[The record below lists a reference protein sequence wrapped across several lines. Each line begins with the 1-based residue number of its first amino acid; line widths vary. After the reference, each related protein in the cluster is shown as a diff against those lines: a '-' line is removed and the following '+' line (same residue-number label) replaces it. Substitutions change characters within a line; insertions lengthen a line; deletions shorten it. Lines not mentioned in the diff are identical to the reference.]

1 MKKTLI
7 TIIGALCIVATST
20 TMAVAATTVPKSATR
35 SAVPAAL
42 SASSGFPTVCPPLKA
57 VGTALGLPVST
68 PTVIMYMKGFALE
81 CKYMSKKGK
90 TTLSYTSETRKA
102 FLAAES
108 ALPKTSIVIVTL
120 GKGVAAYRM
129 PPYLLSVQYGTLE
142 CVIETLVSAAHEEA
156 LAKALLKSYW

>member
-7 TIIGALCIVATST
+7 TIISAMCIVAISA
-20 TMAVAATTVPKSATR
+20 TMAVASAAAPKSAAR
-35 SAVPAAL
+35 STMTGAL
-42 SASSGFPTVCPPLKA
+42 SASSGFPSICPSAKA
-57 VGTALGLPVST
+57 VGTPLGLTVSK
-68 PTVIMYMKGFALE
+68 PSVVMYIKGFALE

-102 FLAAES
+102 FLASES
-108 ALPKTSIVIVTL
+108 ALPKTSIVIVNL
-120 GKGVAAYRM
+120 GKEVAAYRM
-129 PPYLLSVQYGTLE
+129 PPYLLAVQYGTLE

>member
-7 TIIGALCIVATST
+7 TIISAMCVVAFSA
-20 TMAVAATTVPKSATR
+20 TMAVATTTASSTITG
-35 SAVPAAL
+35 AL
-42 SASSGFPTVCPPLKA
+42 SDSSGFPSICPPAKA
-57 VGTALGLPVST
+57 VGTALGLTVSK
-68 PTVIMYMKGFALE
+68 PTVVIYAKGFALE
-81 CKYMSKKGK
+81 CKYMSNKGK

-108 ALPKTSIVIVTL
+108 ALPKASIVIVTL

-156 LAKALLKSYW
+156 LAEVLLKSYW